1 MKKFT
6 ELPLMGQLA
15 IFAIVAVIIGAAG
28 EFYYPDL
35 QSMATLNATKKA
47 KLEKQIAENNTVRPY
62 EQKFK
67 EIQVENKQLEIQ
79 LGNLNNVLPADRDAD
94 GFIKMVHDAGAL
106 SGVGI
111 RRFTAGALGTKETYM
126 EMPFELELDGKFS
139 DVLQFFDKLAR
150 LPRVVNVTNLAMGPV
165 AGSVRGVRRKYQ
177 DNPSATVAA
186 SCLATTFFRRE
197 TPPPGK
203 GGPPAPGKK

>member
-15 IFAIVAVIIGAAG
+15 VFAVVAVIIAAAG

-35 QSMATLNATKKA
+35 QTMGALNKSKEE
-47 KLEKQIAENNTVRPY
+47 KLEKQKKENDNVRPY
-62 EQKFK
+62 EQKVK

-111 RRFTAGALGTKETYM
+111 RRFTAAALGTKETYM

-177 DNPSATVAA
+177 DNPGATVAA
-186 SCLATTFFRRE
+186 SCIATTFFRRE

-203 GGPPAPGKK
+203 AAPGKK

>member
-15 IFAIVAVIIGAAG
+15 IFAVVAVIIGAIG

-35 QSMATLNATKKA
+35 QSMAALNTTKQA
-47 KLEKQIAENNTVRPY
+47 RLDKQIAENNAVRPY
-62 EQKFK
+62 EQKVK

-111 RRFTAGALGTKETYM
+111 RRFTAAPLGTKETYM

-177 DNPSATVAA
+177 DNPGATVAA
-186 SCLATTFFRRE
+186 SCMATTFFRRE

-203 GGPPAPGKK
+203 GPAPGKK